1 MHIIGLTGGIGS
13 GKSEAAKQ
21 FASFGVPIIDLDII
35 ARELLKKDRP
45 AYHLLVENYNDEF
58 IKNNNEI
65 DRKKLQSMMFNSV
78 NIKNNVE
85 SILHPMIFK
94 ECLSQIKEYTSSLYI
109 VIVIPLLFKSD
120 TYLRVINESL
130 LIDCNINN
138 QKIRTKKR
146 DQISSDIIKKI
157 MASQSSRK
165 KKLNKADT
173 IISNDG
179 SLDELQKNIGNFH
192 RLLLQ
197 KLGK

>member
-94 ECLSQIKEYTSSLYI
+94 ECLSQIKQYTSSLYI

-165 KKLNKADT
+165 EKLSKADT

>member
-94 ECLSQIKEYTSSLYI
+94 ECLSQIKQYTSSLYI

>member
-1 MHIIGLTGGIGS
+1 
-13 GKSEAAKQ
+13 
-21 FASFGVPIIDLDII
+21 
-35 ARELLKKDRP
+35 
-45 AYHLLVENYNDEF
+45 
-58 IKNNNEI
+58 
-65 DRKKLQSMMFNSV
+65 MMFNSV

-109 VIVIPLLFKSD
+109 VIVIPLLFESD

>member
-45 AYHLLVENYNDEF
+45 GYHLLVENYNDEF

-94 ECLSQIKEYTSSLYI
+94 ECLSQIKKYTSSLYI
-109 VIVIPLLFKSD
+109 VIVIPLLFESD

-165 KKLNKADT
+165 EKLNKADT

-192 RLLLQ
+192 KLLLQ

>member
-109 VIVIPLLFKSD
+109 VIVIPLLFESD

>member
-45 AYHLLVENYNDEF
+45 GYHLLVENYNDEF
-58 IKNNNEI
+58 IKNNEI

-94 ECLSQIKEYTSSLYI
+94 ECLSLIKEYTSSLYI
-109 VIVIPLLFKSD
+109 VIVIPLLFESD

-165 KKLNKADT
+165 KKVEQSRHYYK
-173 IISNDG
+173 
-179 SLDELQKNIGNFH
+179 
-192 RLLLQ
+192 
-197 KLGK
+197 